1 VTIGSV
7 GGAFNSQVNLVC
19 SQVPA
24 QATCKLSPSYGTPG
38 AKGTAVTVSIAT
50 GGTSTSAANRLQGI
64 RTGYTALIE
73 LQTFGLFGMIV
84 IGAKQGRKNWRSMIG
99 LAVLVP
105 VLLLTVGCAGG
116 TGISQQGSGKTTAPG
131 TYTILVTGTSGSLE
145 HSVSLTLNVQ

>member
-1 VTIGSV
+1 M
-7 GGAFNSQVNLVC
+7 
-19 SQVPA
+19 
-24 QATCKLSPSYGTPG
+24 
-38 AKGTAVTVSIAT
+38 
-50 GGTSTSAANRLQGI
+50 

-73 LQTFGLFGMIV
+73 LQTFGLFGMMV

-99 LAVLVP
+99 LAVLAP

-116 TGISQQGSGKTTAPG
+116 TGISQQGTGKRTAPG